1 MEKIAAQT
9 LKSFTADAIKAHDL
23 LLALLCWIDAQ
34 VRILLIVCGNNQR
47 FTTLLDEKLVV

>member
-34 VRILLIVCGNNQR
+34 VRILLIVCGNNK
-47 FTTLLDEKLVV
+47 DSPPY